1 MMLAEV
7 IVIQCLYIHAWHFMA
22 SIDDRIV
29 GNILSLLTGFYITA
43 VNVARVLAGE
53 PETNV
58 ISCLVMSR
66 TAKEM
71 TYIQRIFF
79 RL

>member
-1 MMLAEV
+1 
-7 IVIQCLYIHAWHFMA
+7 MA
-22 SIDDRIV
+22 SINDNLV
-29 GNILSLLTGFYITA
+29 GNILSLLTGFYIIT
-43 VNVARVLAGE
+43 VNVARILVGE

-58 ISCLVMSR
+58 ISCLVMGR

-71 TYIQRIFF
+71 TAIQRIFF